1 MSWNDGAGVTIAH
14 GARAAEIELID
25 AVLELT
31 QFDPKCG
38 FRQAPVRVIVPSRSL
53 REHVSSRFVAR
64 TGGGL
69 AGLTVQTLHAV
80 VSTILEAVRSRGL
93 ETGRRSPALFGVL
106 VRQLARREPALRA
119 SLDDLRDGYASVEA
133 AVSDLLD
140 AGFEPAHADAVIE
153 QLQES
158 PNGPTSAGMSASKA
172 ARERESEWEGSWQRA
187 CALVRVAAGA
197 NRAASGIGH
206 ASAEI
211 ALARQWLES
220 DPERFLPS
228 SAIFVFGFA
237 DVTGVQADLIEA
249 LVRRCG
255 ARVTIDVPRDPAE
268 RDRIDSGVAFTQR
281 FTDRIKAA
289 SGQSDALPAIDPS
302 TDSVCRAV
310 ACVLHA
316 PGRAAEVRAVALRVR
331 GLLDEGER
339 AEGIAVVARTL
350 DGYRVPLRTHFHR
363 LAIPFSGVGE
373 RGDATAVTRRHS
385 ALLALLRDGPR
396 APVDRWIDA
405 LQGLGRGNRLS
416 MRDRA
421 DLASVFHSLG
431 IGRLGQVTDWD
442 DVSRGSSAATD
453 ISADTSSTDTSSTDT
468 SLTDTSVADTSVADT
483 SSTDTSSTDT
493 SLTDTDASNGEQKYL
508 SLRVRGGLR
517 EQREDRPPVAVRRV
531 VSTDR
536 IAAAAAAARAL
547 LDRQAGWPRR
557 TSLSVHLR
565 TLRVLVRRDLRW
577 RTGDPAFDELERAVF
592 GVFASESGT
601 FVFDRDD
608 FVRLVE
614 RCLAKSSLEPIGG
627 NGGGVAVLSATEA
640 RSRTFEHLFVIG
652 LSRDVFPRPISQD
665 PLLPDG
671 LRRRLRV
678 VLPDMPVKR
687 EGADEERYLFAQLLS
702 SSPDVVL
709 SCPITDENGK
719 PIPISPLLE
728 RLRGVTPIV
737 APGLLQVGEP
747 VHLQPSDPS
756 QQARQFK
763 QPQPQGYAALR
774 PAHEHALIAG
784 LYGTRN
790 QFRLAFRI
798 AVAETGGASREMLR
812 HTASLADSRVAVLS
826 ELQGLEPVSQAP
838 RLGPYF
844 GFVGPATEKADP
856 RRAPLF
862 ITAAEQ
868 IAACPWQAFIRLLL
882 RIEPVPDAC
891 AELPSADPRLVGA
904 LVHDVLQ
911 RLAGGA
917 LLRAGADRE
926 IEDLSALAA
935 QSPVGVHWPA
945 PKDEMEL
952 LLRCADTLAAAH
964 GIRTPGFSRVLAA
977 RAQGHLPA
985 ARQSLC
991 SSSPAGATGVVGVEV
1006 SGVVRMQ
1013 NDDREVR
1020 FRADRVDRSI
1030 EHKLALIDYK
1040 TGKPF
1045 ATQKSDD
1052 ARRAALRK
1060 RMARGESLQAG
1071 AYAIAAEQ
1079 ASGEVGIGEYLFLDP
1094 NAPDHSRSVSI
1105 RSDATDLIET
1115 FERSIATVFEVIE
1128 RGSFFPRLVDAA
1140 TGTEPRRCSNCEVK
1154 EACIRGDTG
1163 SRQRLERWVSVA
1175 HPVSPEEV
1183 ALVDLWKIGESEP

>member
-1 MSWNDGAGVTIAH
+1 MGWNDNARVTIAH

-25 AVLELT
+25 AVLEST
-31 QFDPKCG
+31 QFDPECG
-38 FRQAPVRVIVPSRSL
+38 FGQAPVRVIVPSRSL

-93 ETGRRSPALFGVL
+93 ETGRQSPALFGVL

-140 AGFEPAHADAVIE
+140 AGFEPTHADAVIE

-158 PNGPTSAGMSASKA
+158 PGGPTSAGMSASKA

-206 ASAEI
+206 ESVEI

-268 RDRIDSGVAFTQR
+268 RGRIDSGVAFTQR

-289 SGQSDALPAIDPS
+289 SGQSDAPPAFDPL
-302 TDSVCRAV
+302 TDSVRRAA

-331 GLLDEGER
+331 GLLDEGEC

-350 DGYRVPLRTHFHR
+350 DGYRAALRTHFHR

-405 LQGLGRGNRLS
+405 LQGLARGNRLS

-421 DLASVFHSLG
+421 DLASAFHSLG

-442 DVSRGSSAATD
+442 DVLRGSSATD
-453 ISADTSSTDTSSTDT
+453 LPADTSSTDTSSTDT
-468 SLTDTSVADTSVADT
+468 S
-483 SSTDTSSTDT
+483 STEK
-493 SLTDTDASNGEQKYL
+493 DASNGEQKYL
-508 SLRVRGGLR
+508 SLPVRGGLR
-517 EQREDRPPVAVRRV
+517 EPREDRPPVAVRCV
-531 VSTDR
+531 LSIDR

-547 LDRQAGWPRR
+547 LDHQAGWPRR

-592 GVFASESGT
+592 GVFASESGA

-614 RCLAKSSLEPIGG
+614 RCLAKSSIEPIGG

-719 PIPISPLLE
+719 PIPVSPLLE

-737 APGLLQVGEP
+737 APGLLQAGEP
-747 VHLQPSDPS
+747 VHSQPSDQS

-790 QFRLAFRI
+790 QFRRAFRI
-798 AVAETGGASREMLR
+798 AVAETGGASREMLG

-826 ELQGLEPVSQAP
+826 ELQGLEPISQAP

-882 RIEPVPDAC
+882 RVEPVPDAC

-911 RLAGGA
+911 RLAGDA
-917 LLRAGADRE
+917 LLRAGADPE

-945 PKDEMEL
+945 AKDEMEL
-952 LLRCADTLAAAH
+952 LLRRADTLAAAH

-991 SSSPAGATGVVGVEV
+991 SSSPAGSAGVIGVEV
-1006 SGVVRMQ
+1006 SGVVRMR

-1071 AYAIAAEQ
+1071 AYAIAAAQ
-1079 ASGEVGIGEYLFLDP
+1079 ASGEVGIGQYLYLDP
-1094 NAPDHSRSVSI
+1094 NAPDYSRSVSI

-1163 SRQRLERWVSVA
+1163 SRQRLERWVSDA

-1183 ALVDLWKIGESEP
+1183 ALVDMWKIGESEP